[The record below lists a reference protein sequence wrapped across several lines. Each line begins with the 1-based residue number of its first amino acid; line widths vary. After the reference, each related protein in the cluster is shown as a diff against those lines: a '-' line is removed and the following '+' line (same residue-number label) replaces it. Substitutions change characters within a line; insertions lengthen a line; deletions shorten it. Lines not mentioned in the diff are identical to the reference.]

1 MSFTVAEILKPMM
14 AAAKA
19 SLAQDWGKAEDYAKP
34 EMKRLAESLAA
45 IAKLVA
51 TKKVNQRQAKA
62 LLRIH
67 GNTTQSVLLTI
78 DGLGVIAVEDA
89 INAALGAAR
98 DTVNTAVGFKLV

>member
-1 MSFTVAEILKPMM
+1 
-14 AAAKA
+14 
-19 SLAQDWGKAEDYAKP
+19 
-34 EMKRLAESLAA
+34 MKRLAESLAA

-67 GNTTQSVLLTI
+67 SNTTQSVLLTI

-98 DTVNTAVGFKLV
+98 DTVNSAVGFKLV

>member
-14 AAAKA
+14 AAAKV

-45 IAKLVA
+45 IARLYA
-51 TKKVNQRQAKA
+51 AGKVNKRQAKA

-67 GNTTQSVLLTI
+67 GNTTQTVLLTI